1 MDPSKS
7 TIHWGGNGNKKLIKL
22 FLWLF
27 LPWVGAGNAHQMRKK
42 TQENVGK
49 AFGTVWPSQERW
61 DCHFWEVTDGEDME
75 LTGAGGF
82 GEVF

>member
-1 MDPSKS
+1 
-7 TIHWGGNGNKKLIKL
+7 
-22 FLWLF
+22 
-27 LPWVGAGNAHQMRKK
+27 MRKK

-49 AFGTVWPSQERW
+49 ALDMVWPSQERW

-82 GEVF
+82 GEAFQMWIFARYEVNERRPHQLTMEGSWKWAEDAHKAAKG